1 MALQLFGPALK
12 PVTTKPNMRSWAAS
26 ASSDSFERGRL
37 CFLRLSDERSLPKAL
52 RLYRSAAM
60 VLVLAAAATAVVV
73 VITNDVV
80 AVVVAVIVRDVCRP
94 EVPQHSVPDVF
105 ASLPNIGHSLTA
117 ACAHFASWF
126 L

>member
-1 MALQLFGPALK
+1 M
-12 PVTTKPNMRSWAAS
+12 
-26 ASSDSFERGRL
+26 
-37 CFLRLSDERSLPKAL
+37 RLSDERSLPKAL
-52 RLYRSAAM
+52 RLYRSTVM
-60 VLVLAAAATAVVV
+60 ELVLAATAAAA
-73 VITNDVV
+73 ITNNVV

-126 L
+126 LQTLDAHFAQRISP

>member
-1 MALQLFGPALK
+1 M
-12 PVTTKPNMRSWAAS
+12 
-26 ASSDSFERGRL
+26 
-37 CFLRLSDERSLPKAL
+37 RLSDERSLPKAL
-52 RLYRSAAM
+52 RLYRSTVM
-60 VLVLAAAATAVVV
+60 ELVLAATAAAA
-73 VITNDVV
+73 ITNNVA

-126 L
+126 LQTLDAHFAQRISP